1 MTVPC
6 TSSPRLDVKTLGQAV
21 SWTGECYTAQITLFP
36 EQIDLLNRDPSL
48 VFVAGPPG
56 TGKSVALLL
65 KGIQWLQDGHD
76 VHVVST
82 GDWSLAVCSMLHR
95 LMLQALQK
103 QTGTSQQKKQKT
115 GVQGPGKVH
124 LVQYDFTRLDEVERA
139 VTDVENYLSQLPKG
153 KSCYIIADEAGY
165 KIT

>member
-65 KGIQWLQDGHD
+65 KGIQWLKDGHD

-95 LMLQALQK
+95 LMLEALQK
-103 QTGTSQQKKQKT
+103 SQQT
-115 GVQGPGKVH
+115 GVQGSGKVH